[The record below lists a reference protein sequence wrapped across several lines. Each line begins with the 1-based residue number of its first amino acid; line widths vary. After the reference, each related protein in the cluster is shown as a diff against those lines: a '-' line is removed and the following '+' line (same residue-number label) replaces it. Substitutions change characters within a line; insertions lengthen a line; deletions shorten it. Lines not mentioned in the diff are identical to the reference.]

1 MGYGIQI
8 RSGKIKHSI
17 RNQIAL
23 IFIGMTLL
31 SVVAIAVINGFFLAE
46 YYISRKTD
54 VLKEAYDNLGTFD
67 IALESSGAADMG
79 DVSVPIELKK
89 SSMENNLTWIIT
101 NSQGQALLYNVQER
115 DVDRM
120 EASLFGYQTGVDVQR
135 KEILEKT
142 GDYAIQKS
150 RDPSAGMEYLELWG
164 EFSNGN
170 SCMIRSPLESIRE
183 SASIS
188 NMFYLYVGI
197 ITILVSASIL
207 WVITNHLT
215 KPISELTAISQRMSE
230 LDFHTKY
237 QSRHSNEVD
246 LLGENFNKMSEQ
258 LEGTILKLQSANAQL
273 EKDIAEKVK
282 IDEMRKEFL
291 DNVSHELKTP
301 IALIQGYAEGLKD
314 NIMDDVESR
323 DFYCEVIMDEASKMN
338 IMVKKLL
345 TLNQLESGHDRLFME
360 RFDIVDLTKGVLQNS
375 EILIQQKEAKILFE
389 EQQEPVY
396 VRADEFKIEEV
407 VTNFFTNALNHL
419 DDERTVELKIHRQG
433 DVARITVF
441 NSGQPIPAEA
451 LEHVWD
457 KFYKVDKARTR
468 EYGGS
473 GIGLS
478 IVRAIMESHG
488 QRCGVEN
495 YDNGVMFWFE
505 LPLAGEPEDKESFD
519 GTDFDD
525 RR

>member
-8 RSGKIKHSI
+8 RSGEIRHSL

-46 YYISRKTD
+46 YYIARKTD
-54 VLKEAYDNLGTFD
+54 VLKEAYEDLGTFD
-67 IALESSGAADMG
+67 IELESAGTADMG
-79 DVSVPIELKK
+79 EVSVPVELKRA
-89 SSMENNLTWIIT
+89 SMENNLTWIIT
-101 NSQGQALLYNVQER
+101 NRQGQALLYNVQER

-142 GDYAIQKS
+142 SAYAIQKS
-150 RDPSAGMEYLELWG
+150 RDRSAGMEYLELWG
-164 EFSNGN
+164 EFENGN

-188 NMFYLYVGI
+188 NMFYLQVGLAI
-197 ITILVSASIL
+197 IAVSAFVL
-207 WVITNHLT
+207 WMITNHLT
-215 KPISELTAISQRMSE
+215 KPICELTAISQSMAG
-230 LDFHTKY
+230 LDFRAKY
-237 QSRHSNEVD
+237 RSRHSNEVD
-246 LLGENFNKMSEQ
+246 VLGENFNRMSEQ
-258 LEGTILKLQSANAQL
+258 LEGTILKLQSANEQL

-282 IDEMRKEFL
+282 VDEMRKEFL

-314 NIMDDVESR
+314 NIMDDMESR
-323 DFYCEVIMDEASKMN
+323 EFYCEVIMDEAVKMN

-345 TLNQLESGHDRLFME
+345 TLNQLESGHDRLVME
-360 RFDIVDLTKGVLQNS
+360 DFDIVDLIRGVLQNS
-375 EILIQQKEAKILFE
+375 EILVRQKEAKILFDQ
-389 EQQEPVY
+389 EQPPVY

-419 DDERTVELKIHRQG
+419 DDEKIVELKVYRQEQT
-433 DVARITVF
+433 ARVTVF
-441 NSGQPIPAEA
+441 NSGKPIPDEA

-457 KFYKVDKARTR
+457 KFYKVDKAHTR

-478 IVRAIMESHG
+478 IVRAIMGSHQQG
-488 QRCGVEN
+488 CGVEN
-495 YDNGVMFWFE
+495 YENGVMFWFE
-505 LPLAGEPEDKESFD
+505 LALK
-519 GTDFDD
+519 
-525 RR
+525 

>member
-1 MGYGIQI
+1 MGDGIQI
-8 RSGKIKHSI
+8 RGGKIKHSL

-31 SVVAIAVINGFFLAE
+31 SVAAIAVINGFFLAE
-46 YYISRKTD
+46 YYIARKSD
-54 VLKEAYDNLGTFD
+54 VLKEAYNNLGTFD
-67 IALESSGAADMG
+67 IELESSGADASG
-79 DVSVPIELKK
+79 EVPVPTELKK

-101 NSQGQALLYNVQER
+101 NRQGQALLYNVQER

-120 EASLFGYQTGVDVQR
+120 EASLFGYQTGMDAEQ

-142 GDYAIQKS
+142 GMYAIQKS
-150 RDPSAGMEYLELWG
+150 RDRSAGMEYLELWG
-164 EFSNGN
+164 EFDNGN

-197 ITILVSASIL
+197 VIIIISAFIIWLIT
-207 WVITNHLT
+207 THLT

-230 LDFHTKY
+230 LDFRTKY
-237 QSRHSNEVD
+237 RSRHSNEVD
-246 LLGENFNKMSEQ
+246 VLGENFNKMSEQ
-258 LEGTILKLQSANAQL
+258 LEGTILKLQSANQQL

-314 NIMDDVESR
+314 NIMDDLESR
-323 DFYCEVIMDEASKMN
+323 EFYCEVIMDEASKMN

-345 TLNQLESGHDRLFME
+345 SLNQLESGHDRLVME
-360 RFDIVDLTKGVLQNS
+360 RFDIVDLIKGVLQNS
-375 EILIQQKEAKILFE
+375 EILIQQKEAHIFFDGG
-389 EQQEPVY
+389 QTPIY
-396 VRADEFKIEEV
+396 VQADEFKIEEV
-407 VTNFFTNALNHL
+407 VTNFFTNALNHM
-419 DDERTVELKIHRQG
+419 DDKKIVEIRAIRQEK
-433 DVARITVF
+433 DVRVTVF
-441 NSGQPIPAEA
+441 NSGRPIPEEA

-478 IVRAIMESHG
+478 IVRAIMESHH
-488 QRCGVEN
+488 RKFGVEN

-505 LPLAGEPEDKESFD
+505 LPLEMD
-519 GTDFDD
+519 G
-525 RR
+525 

>member
-1 MGYGIQI
+1 MGNGIQI
-8 RSGKIKHSI
+8 RGGKIKRAL

-31 SVVAIAVINGFFLAE
+31 SVAAIVAINGFFLAE
-46 YYISRKTD
+46 YYVAKKSD
-54 VLKEAYDNLGTFD
+54 VLIEAYDNLGAFD
-67 IALESSGAADMG
+67 VELDAGGTDDSGEAA
-79 DVSVPIELKK
+79 VPAELKK

-101 NSQGQALLYNVQER
+101 NRQGQALLYNVQER

-120 EASLFGYQTGVDVQR
+120 EASLFGYQTGIDAER
-135 KEILEKT
+135 KEVLEKT
-142 GDYAIQKS
+142 DAYAIQKS
-150 RDPSAGMEYLELWG
+150 KDRIAGMEYLELWG
-164 EFSNGN
+164 EFENGN

-183 SASIS
+183 SAAIS

-197 ITILVSASIL
+197 VIIIVSALIIWL
-207 WVITNHLT
+207 ITAHLT
-215 KPISELTAISQRMSE
+215 KPISELTDISQRMAE

-237 QSRHSNEVD
+237 RSRHSNEVD
-246 LLGENFNKMSEQ
+246 VLGENFNKMSEQ
-258 LEGTILKLQSANAQL
+258 LEGAILKLRSANEQL

-314 NIMDDVESR
+314 NIMDDPESR

-345 TLNQLESGHDRLFME
+345 TLNQLESGHDRLVME
-360 RFDIVDLTKGVLQNS
+360 RFDMVALIKGVLQNS
-375 EILIQQKEAKILFE
+375 EILIQQKEAEILFDSR
-389 EQQEPVY
+389 QAPVY
-396 VRADEFKIEEV
+396 VQADEFKIEEV
-407 VTNFFTNALNHL
+407 VTNFFTNALNHV
-419 DDERTVELKIHRQG
+419 DDKKIVEIKVLRLEKT
-433 DVARITVF
+433 ARVTVF
-441 NSGQPIPAEA
+441 NSGRPIPDEA

-457 KFYKVDKARTR
+457 KFYKVDKAHTR

-478 IVRAIMESHG
+478 IVKAIMESHH
-488 QRCGVEN
+488 QKCGVEN
-495 YDNGVMFWFE
+495 YHNGVMFWFE
-505 LPLAGEPEDKESFD
+505 LPLEEAHNREGV
-519 GTDFDD
+519 
-525 RR
+525 

>member
-1 MGYGIQI
+1 MGHGIQI
-8 RSGKIKHSI
+8 RSGEIKYSL

-23 IFIGMTLL
+23 TFIGMTLL

-46 YYISRKTD
+46 YYVARKTD
-54 VLKEAYDNLGTFD
+54 VLKEAYGDLGTFD
-67 IALESSGAADMG
+67 IELESAGTTDTG
-79 DVSVPIELKK
+79 EVSVPVELKK
-89 SSMENNLTWIIT
+89 ASIENNLTWIIT
-101 NSQGQALLYNVQER
+101 NRQGQALLYNVQER

-120 EASLFGYQTGVDVQR
+120 EASLFGYQTGMDVQQ

-142 GDYAIQKS
+142 NDYAIQKS
-150 RDPSAGMEYLELWG
+150 RDRSAGMEYLELWG
-164 EFSNGN
+164 EFDNGN

-188 NMFYLYVGI
+188 NMFYLHVGLAI
-197 ITILVSASIL
+197 IAVSAFIL
-207 WVITNHLT
+207 WMITNHLT
-215 KPISELTAISQRMSE
+215 KPILELTAISQSMAG
-230 LDFHTKY
+230 LDFRAKY
-237 QSRHSNEVD
+237 RSRHSNEVD
-246 LLGENFNKMSEQ
+246 LLGENFNRMSEQ
-258 LEGTILKLQSANAQL
+258 LEGTILKLQSANEQL

-314 NIMDDVESR
+314 NIMDDMESR
-323 DFYCEVIMDEASKMN
+323 EFYCEVIMDEASKMN

-345 TLNQLESGHDRLFME
+345 TLNQLESGYDRLVME
-360 RFDIVDLTKGVLQNS
+360 EFDIVDLIRGVLQNS
-375 EILIQQKEAKILFE
+375 EILIQQKGAKILFDQ
-389 EQQEPVY
+389 EQPPVY

-419 DDERTVELKIHRQG
+419 DDEKIVELKVYRQEQT
-433 DVARITVF
+433 ARVTVF
-441 NSGQPIPAEA
+441 NSGKPIPDEA

-457 KFYKVDKARTR
+457 KFYKVDKAHTR

-478 IVRAIMESHG
+478 IVRAIMASHQ
-488 QRCGVEN
+488 QRCGAEN
-495 YDNGVMFWFE
+495 YENGVMFWFE
-505 LPLAGEPEDKESFD
+505 LALK
-519 GTDFDD
+519 
-525 RR
+525 